1 MSANPQEGSSRPT
14 VGLVHGGAFAE
25 SASHAM
31 KAAYPCLREVYV

>member
-14 VGLVHGGAFAE
+14 VVLVHAAFAE
-25 SASHAM
+25 SASHAT

>member
-1 MSANPQEGSSRPT
+1 MSTNLQDGSLPP
-14 VGLVHGGAFAE
+14 VGLVHGAFAE